1 MNGGGRAFDELLDQ
15 MSENVRKAFLAA
27 IENIRTT
34 AKLREIEEHLKAG
47 DVDAVL
53 RALNLQPEY
62 FAGVRDAIDEAFG
75 KGGQLQVSLA
85 TSLSAIPF
93 NRRHWAAEEWA
104 QTNGSRFIVE
114 ITESTREGVR
124 EAVVAGLQ
132 QGTGPGPLA
141 RQIVGTL
148 NASTRKREGGILGL
162 TGQQLS
168 YVDEMR
174 AALSS
179 DGGLPVGVSRLDE
192 NGEPIKKFWLKRDG
206 TLGSVFG
213 ARDRRFDRTI
223 KKALKTG
230 KPLAKADID
239 QIIQRYSDGLLSYR
253 GGIVARTEAHQALNA
268 GRIEAMRQ
276 TAENADIP
284 LNRIEMKWQATKDLR
299 TRDTHRSMGGQTVQF
314 GGTFVSPR
322 GAVMGFPGDTSRG
335 APASEVVACR
345 CTITFEIKR
354 GSDGNS

>member
-15 MSENVRKAFLAA
+15 MSERVRNAFLAA

-34 AKLREIEEHLKAG
+34 SNLREIEEHLKAG
-47 DVDAVL
+47 NVDAVL

-85 TSLSAIPF
+85 TLLFAIPF

-104 QTNGSRFIVE
+104 QTNGSRFIAE

-141 RQIVGTL
+141 RQIVGAL

-162 TGQQLS
+162 TGQQ
-168 YVDEMR
+168 
-174 AALSS
+174 AAWVMNARRDLEN
-179 DGGLPVGVSRLDE
+179 LDPAYFE
-192 NGEPIKKFWLKRDG
+192 RN
-206 TLGSVFG
+206 
-213 ARDRRFDRTI
+213 ARDRRHDATVRKAI
-223 KKALKTG
+223 KAG

-239 QIIQRYSDGLLSYR
+239 RIIRRYSDGLLSYR

-284 LNRIEMKWQATKDLR
+284 LSRIEMKWQATKDLR
-299 TRDTHRSMGGQTVQF
+299 VRDSHRLMGGQTVQF
-314 GGTFVSPR
+314 GGVFVSPR

-345 CTITFEIKR
+345 CTVTFETKR
-354 GSDGNS
+354 GDDGNS